1 MPARNT
7 PLRYGAVAMTLH
19 WAIAALILLNI
30 YIGLSLDD
38 YPRGPALLAAIQFHE
53 SVGLTVLWLSVLR
66 VVWRLFNPVPTL
78 PAGMPRALKGAAH
91 VSHFLLY
98 LLILIVPLS
107 GWIFASASLRGLA
120 IHYFGTFVWPFFP
133 GFSGLDIPTKRQMHE
148 VFESVHITLAWSL
161 IVLLTVHVSA
171 ALYHQFWQRDDVFV
185 RMLPGTKVKE
195 PA

>member
-1 MPARNT
+1 MPMKNA

-19 WAIAALILLNI
+19 WIIAALILLNI
-30 YIGLSLDD
+30 YLGLSFDD
-38 YPRGPALLAAIQFHE
+38 IPRGPQLLAAIQLHE

-66 VVWRLFNPVPTL
+66 VVWRLVNPVPPL
-78 PAGMPRALKGAAH
+78 PASMPRLLKGAAH

-120 IHYFGTFVWPFFP
+120 IRYFGVFAWPFFP

-148 VFESVHITLAWSL
+148 LFESVHVTLAWSL
-161 IVLLTVHVSA
+161 IVLLVVHVSA
-171 ALYHQFWQRDDVFV
+171 ALYHQFWRKDEVLL
-185 RMLPGTKVKE
+185 RMIPGTKVKE